1 MEVVAAFFEAS
12 QSTIGRI
19 SLAYRATLSYQ
30 TVCRKVSLSRACRRE
45 PIEETDDAQKDGHIR
60 GRRRCFVQDVP
71 ATSDNFTLC
80 CFHLETGH
88 PRSGCAD
95 LPAARTG
102 EGDHRRGFGQAVALQ
117 HLEAEGLEVPR
128 HVFIEFRPAA
138 SVDLP
143 AEPVTHLKGR
153 NSGCQG
159 GADKQEHH
167 PADEEIQARMPRR
180 DVGEPGSVAAEQSC

>member
-1 MEVVAAFFEAS
+1 LVFSVRSCRDEWDR
-12 QSTIGRI
+12 GR
-19 SLAYRATLSYQ
+19 LARFA
-30 TVCRKVSLSRACRRE
+30 
-45 PIEETDDAQKDGHIR
+45 DDARRDSHIR

-95 LPAARTG
+95 LPAAGTG